1 MVRSASGLSVTITA
15 AANQYT
21 GTIYTKFSSMA
32 GTSTS
37 TSTSSISSNSGNP
50 SAYNNVFTS
59 IVPAVLLT
67 RDASAMTPYKP
78 SVIATLVSGLPA
90 IIS

>member
-1 MVRSASGLSVTITA
+1 
-15 AANQYT
+15 
-21 GTIYTKFSSMA
+21 MA

-50 SAYNNVFTS
+50 SAYNNIFTS

-90 IIS
+90 IISLVSSRTTNA